1 MEQLAQ
7 YIACGLD
14 PEKNVL
20 FIQSHVHQH
29 AELGWVLNCYSM
41 FGELSRMTQFKD
53 KSAKNADNINGGLFT
68 YPALMAA
75 DILLYQ
81 ADLVPVGEDQ
91 KQHVE
96 LTRNIAKRF
105 NGIYGDVFKL
115 PEPYIPKV
123 GARIMSLANPEAKMS
138 KSENDDPG
146 RVCLM
151 DKPEDIMRLFKRA
164 ITDCESEVRY
174 DPEHKKGVSNLM
186 TIYSAATGRTFAEI
200 EAEFAG
206 RGYGD
211 FKKTVGEAVVEL
223 LRPIREESQRLLADK
238 AYLQSVCESGAQKAA
253 YVAEKTLRKV
263 YKGRLRGALTGEQ
276 NMIMDPN
283 FIVKVLLSLIVAAAL
298 AFAVTPLVKR
308 LAQRVGAMDV
318 PKDERRMHKIPIPRM
333 GGLAIFFAFLIA
345 VLCFAGIDRELR
357 GILLGATIIVVL
369 GILDDILTLKA
380 LPKFAVQIVAAV
392 IAVLHGC
399 RIEHFMGFRLATWL
413 SYPVSVIWIVAITNA
428 VNFIDGLDGLAAG
441 VSAISAGSMLVVAL
455 LVPDYNSAILLAAIV
470 GACAGFIPY
479 NFNPAKIFMGDTGS
493 TFLGFMLSSISIY
506 GLFKM
511 YAIISFAVPF
521 LVLGLPIFDICFA
534 VIRRVSKG
542 QSPMHAD
549 RGHVHHRLIDMGF
562 SQKQAV
568 AIAYMLSAILGMA
581 AVVLTNDGE
590 MKALIFIGAVI
601 VVGAIGVLV
610 IFHRH
615 PDKTEENAKKPE
627 EEPHEE
633 N

>member
-1 MEQLAQ
+1 M
-7 YIACGLD
+7 
-14 PEKNVL
+14 
-20 FIQSHVHQH
+20 
-29 AELGWVLNCYSM
+29 
-41 FGELSRMTQFKD
+41 
-53 KSAKNADNINGGLFT
+53 
-68 YPALMAA
+68 
-75 DILLYQ
+75 
-81 ADLVPVGEDQ
+81 
-91 KQHVE
+91 
-96 LTRNIAKRF
+96 
-105 NGIYGDVFKL
+105 
-115 PEPYIPKV
+115 
-123 GARIMSLANPEAKMS
+123 
-138 KSENDDPG
+138 
-146 RVCLM
+146 
-151 DKPEDIMRLFKRA
+151 
-164 ITDCESEVRY
+164 
-174 DPEHKKGVSNLM
+174 
-186 TIYSAATGRTFAEI
+186 
-200 EAEFAG
+200 
-206 RGYGD
+206 
-211 FKKTVGEAVVEL
+211 
-223 LRPIREESQRLLADK
+223 
-238 AYLQSVCESGAQKAA
+238 
-253 YVAEKTLRKV
+253 
-263 YKGRLRGALTGEQ
+263 
-276 NMIMDPN
+276 
-283 FIVKVLLSLIVAAAL
+283 AAAL

-369 GILDDILTLKA
+369 GILDDILTLNA

-441 VSAISAGSMLVVAL
+441 
-455 LVPDYNSAILLAAIV
+455 VPDYNSAILLAAIV

-627 EEPHEE
+627 EGPHEE

>member
-1 MEQLAQ
+1 M
-7 YIACGLD
+7 
-14 PEKNVL
+14 
-20 FIQSHVHQH
+20 
-29 AELGWVLNCYSM
+29 
-41 FGELSRMTQFKD
+41 
-53 KSAKNADNINGGLFT
+53 
-68 YPALMAA
+68 
-75 DILLYQ
+75 
-81 ADLVPVGEDQ
+81 
-91 KQHVE
+91 
-96 LTRNIAKRF
+96 
-105 NGIYGDVFKL
+105 
-115 PEPYIPKV
+115 
-123 GARIMSLANPEAKMS
+123 
-138 KSENDDPG
+138 
-146 RVCLM
+146 
-151 DKPEDIMRLFKRA
+151 
-164 ITDCESEVRY
+164 
-174 DPEHKKGVSNLM
+174 
-186 TIYSAATGRTFAEI
+186 
-200 EAEFAG
+200 
-206 RGYGD
+206 
-211 FKKTVGEAVVEL
+211 
-223 LRPIREESQRLLADK
+223 
-238 AYLQSVCESGAQKAA
+238 
-253 YVAEKTLRKV
+253 
-263 YKGRLRGALTGEQ
+263 
-276 NMIMDPN
+276 
-283 FIVKVLLSLIVAAAL
+283 
-298 AFAVTPLVKR
+298 
-308 LAQRVGAMDV
+308 
-318 PKDERRMHKIPIPRM
+318 
-333 GGLAIFFAFLIA
+333 
-345 VLCFAGIDRELR
+345 LCFAGIDRELR

-369 GILDDILTLKA
+369 GILDDILTLNA

>member
-1 MEQLAQ
+1 
-7 YIACGLD
+7 
-14 PEKNVL
+14 
-20 FIQSHVHQH
+20 
-29 AELGWVLNCYSM
+29 
-41 FGELSRMTQFKD
+41 
-53 KSAKNADNINGGLFT
+53 
-68 YPALMAA
+68 
-75 DILLYQ
+75 
-81 ADLVPVGEDQ
+81 
-91 KQHVE
+91 
-96 LTRNIAKRF
+96 
-105 NGIYGDVFKL
+105 
-115 PEPYIPKV
+115 
-123 GARIMSLANPEAKMS
+123 
-138 KSENDDPG
+138 
-146 RVCLM
+146 
-151 DKPEDIMRLFKRA
+151 
-164 ITDCESEVRY
+164 
-174 DPEHKKGVSNLM
+174 
-186 TIYSAATGRTFAEI
+186 
-200 EAEFAG
+200 
-206 RGYGD
+206 
-211 FKKTVGEAVVEL
+211 
-223 LRPIREESQRLLADK
+223 
-238 AYLQSVCESGAQKAA
+238 
-253 YVAEKTLRKV
+253 
-263 YKGRLRGALTGEQ
+263 
-276 NMIMDPN
+276 MIMDPN

-441 VSAISAGSMLVVAL
+441 V
-455 LVPDYNSAILLAAIV
+455 PDYNSAILLAAIV

-610 IFHRH
+610 VFHRH
-615 PDKTEENAKKPE
+615 PDKQDETTEKPE
-627 EEPHEE
+627 EKSHEE